1 MTVVDLKE
9 KTLAPD
15 PDVIQ
20 VLEAYLKEARSG
32 ELRGFAA
39 VFAYRGR
46 DSQTAI
52 VGKGDLAD
60 NLYQLKALEI
70 RLLKLKGLL

>member
-1 MTVVDLKE
+1 MSVVGLREKE
-9 KTLAPD
+9 LD
-15 PDVIQ
+15 PD
-20 VLEAYLKEARSG
+20 LEVVQLLEEYLAEARKG

-46 DSQTAI
+46 ESQTAI
-52 VGKGDLAD
+52 VGKNDLAD
-60 NLYQLKALEI
+60 QLYQLKALEI